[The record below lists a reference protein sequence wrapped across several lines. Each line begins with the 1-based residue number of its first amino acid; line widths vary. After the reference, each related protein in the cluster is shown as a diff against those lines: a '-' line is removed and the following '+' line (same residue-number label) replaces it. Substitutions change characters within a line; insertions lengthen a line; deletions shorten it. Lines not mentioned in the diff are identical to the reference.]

1 MMAAT
6 TGEEYFHHHTKV
18 FCLEATNRNVFGQ
31 DFMECVKRSNK
42 LFTQY
47 YSRISAM
54 ALEMNMQDDD
64 NDPSFLLG
72 AEKPPAQ

>member
-1 MMAAT
+1 
-6 TGEEYFHHHTKV
+6 
-18 FCLEATNRNVFGQ
+18 
-31 DFMECVKRSNK
+31 MECIKRSNK

-54 ALEMNMQDDD
+54 ALEMNMQDDE

-72 AEKPPAQ
+72 AEKPPGQ